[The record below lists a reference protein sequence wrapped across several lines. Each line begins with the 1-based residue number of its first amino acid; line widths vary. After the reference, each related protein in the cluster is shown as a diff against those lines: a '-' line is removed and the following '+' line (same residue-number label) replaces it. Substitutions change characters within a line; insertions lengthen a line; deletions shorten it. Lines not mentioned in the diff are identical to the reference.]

1 MGQHCCPNFLDSCLS
16 ADFEV
21 AGVVSVFL
29 LCRLPK
35 TRVLLCYS
43 LCLAIFDHP
52 AQILPIEAP
61 LAIGVWAREPRPWA
75 QHGHRHAHGH
85 GHKPGHGHG
94 HWRGQIRPKQKKT
107 SLKYLMNQA
116 WNANPFSQLASHSPL
131 AERFLFMEL
140 TLHPPKNFQFTELVG
155 QMRAD
160 HG

>member
-43 LCLAIFDHP
+43 LCLANFDHP

-75 QHGHRHAHGH
+75 QHGHRHPHGH
-85 GHKPGHGHG
+85 GHEPGHGHG
-94 HWRGQIRPKQKKT
+94 HWRGQIRPQQKKITQISYESGLERQSLLPARITLT
-107 SLKYLMNQA
+107 SRRAFPVYGA
-116 WNANPFSQLASHSPL
+116 HAS
-131 AERFLFMEL
+131 
-140 TLHPPKNFQFTELVG
+140 PPKKPSI
-155 QMRAD
+155 
-160 HG
+160 HGTSWPDES